1 VLTPLPTQQ
10 QQTAADGPAEHSL
23 HRATPKLSVRG
34 GAAPNLAAA
43 AGRHSAAQRR
53 PADLG
58 RLTLTL
64 DLIGGPCAGSVE
76 VVTDGLAGKSRWLR
90 KAPLELAHAARPL
103 LAGRRAVL
111 LFAGGSAAKEQWHC
125 ALARGAAGAGPD
137 PDAGPE
143 AKAAGRTGAVGAAA
157 ASVEA
162 LYAAFCVHARDVAAV
177 PYPQVRCRT
186 LLPWFWADKAC
197 LKVHKKKISGIM
209 RQIPAVPF
217 SAEVLGLRRFAH
229 SAGPSC
235 SPSGYEVSVAV
246 PPAGGRRGRVA
257 RGGGRRRRQL
267 AAAAAAL
274 GPPLGRA
281 RRGEGRRQAA
291 ARAPW
296 AHAPRPGRCFLCAPA
311 RCSDAPQAV
320 R

>member
-1 VLTPLPTQQ
+1 MLTPLPTQQ

-143 AKAAGRTGAVGAAA
+143 GNAAGRTGAVGAAA

-162 LYAAFCVHARDVAAV
+162 LYDAFCVHARDVAAV
-177 PYPQVRCRT
+177 PYPQVGCAALT
-186 LLPWFWADKAC
+186 LPA
-197 LKVHKKKISGIM
+197 
-209 RQIPAVPF
+209 PAVP
-217 SAEVLGLRRFAH
+217 SLAAPQHV
-229 SAGPSC
+229 C
-235 SPSGYEVSVAV
+235 SYA
-246 PPAGGRRGRVA
+246 AGGLFRADRWMRMGCLQTPPR
-257 RGGGRRRRQL
+257 L
-267 AAAAAAL
+267 LDAAL
-274 GPPLGRA
+274 ACL
-281 RRGEGRRQAA
+281 RQI
-291 ARAPW
+291 
-296 AHAPRPGRCFLCAPA
+296 HG
-311 RCSDAPQAV
+311 D
-320 R
+320 